1 MIKKQTQVQSPKK
14 DHISIF
20 PWAILFN
27 KRKTVLSR
35 KILHF
40 RGKTHGVC
48 EKRRNRETKKTKKI
62 PLTFSWQARIA
73 PESRDQYNQGIFTKR
88 ERVVYPWHG
97 IAANLMETADSTST
111 LQNSLQPSQP
121 RRKYQEYPVHMLR
134 RAVKFCLG
142 IPSRSGV
149 EISDGN
155 SSGRPPRFFL
165 SFFFLFFSFFSFF
178 FFFSLGVSRVA
189 ARFYVSSGFCRFHT
203 VSLHT
208 P

>member
-1 MIKKQTQVQSPKK
+1 M
-14 DHISIF
+14 
-20 PWAILFN
+20 
-27 KRKTVLSR
+27 LSR

-178 FFFSLGVSRVA
+178 FFFLSLGVSRVA